1 MKSIS
6 KLLIDIG
13 PLAVFFIFYT
23 NRFMMQVPNAP
34 SPAAPGIVMTHEKI
48 ICLLTFHLTARILR
62 ADPAPMIVPV
72 IA

>member
-1 MKSIS
+1 MYVH
-6 KLLIDIG
+6 
-13 PLAVFFIFYT
+13 PA
-23 NRFMMQVPNAP
+23 PNA
-34 SPAAPGIVMTHEKI
+34 AAPGIVMTHEKI